1 MIVDAT
7 APTVNGLENN
17 KTYCGDVKFTV
28 TDEQLDKVTDTI
40 GEETKTLEAVDG
52 EYTLQAGTHKITAT
66 DKAGNKT
73 EVPFGGASLDTNKED
88 LIAAKGIF
96 TPKLMGSDISNLTY
110 FDAEFDKET
119 NTLKFVTDRFS
130 TYAIAYTD
138 NALVS
143 CVTLTPDSK
152 TLTGKGETVQ
162 LIASVTPDNAV
173 NKKHDNQKVIS
184 SKTGDTSDVTLWT
197 TVFAAALAGIIGIF
211 ARRKKEQQ

>member
-28 TDEQLDKVTDTI
+28 TDEHLDKVTDTI

-52 EYTLQAGTHKITAT
+52 EYTLSAGTHKITAT

-96 TPKLMGSDISNLTY
+96 TPEEKAEVENGLVTAVANGTAIITVTTEDGEMTATSTITVNIPSDDNSNKGNNNKSNSKPNTNSLILT
-110 FDAEFDKET
+110 D
-119 NTLKFVTDRFS
+119 
-130 TYAIAYTD
+130 
-138 NALVS
+138 
-143 CVTLTPDSK
+143 
-152 TLTGKGETVQ
+152 
-162 LIASVTPDNAV
+162 

-184 SKTGDTSDVTLWT
+184 SKTGDTSDVTLWI

>member
-28 TDEQLDKVTDTI
+28 TDEHLDKVTDTI

-52 EYTLQAGTHKITAT
+52 EYTLSAGTHKITAT

-73 EVPFGGASLDTNKED
+73 EVQFGGASLDTNKED

-96 TPKLMGSDISNLTY
+96 TLEEK
-110 FDAEFDKET
+110 AEVE
-119 NTLKFVTDRFS
+119 NGFVTAVANGTAIITVMTEDGEMTATS
-130 TYAIAYTD
+130 TITVNIPSDDNSNKGNNNKPNSKPNTNSVILTD
-138 NALVS
+138 
-143 CVTLTPDSK
+143 
-152 TLTGKGETVQ
+152 
-162 LIASVTPDNAV
+162 

-211 ARRKKEQQ
+211 VRRKKEKQ

>member
-28 TDEQLDKVTDTI
+28 TD
-40 GEETKTLEAVDG
+40 
-52 EYTLQAGTHKITAT
+52 
-66 DKAGNKT
+66 KASNKT

-96 TPKLMGSDISNLTY
+96 TPEEKAEVENGLVTAVANGTAIITVTTEDGEMTATSTITVNITSDDNSNKGNNNKSNSKPNTNSLILT
-110 FDAEFDKET
+110 D
-119 NTLKFVTDRFS
+119 
-130 TYAIAYTD
+130 
-138 NALVS
+138 
-143 CVTLTPDSK
+143 
-152 TLTGKGETVQ
+152 
-162 LIASVTPDNAV
+162 

-184 SKTGDTSDVTLWT
+184 SKTGDTSDVTLWI

>member
-28 TDEQLDKVTDTI
+28 TDEHLDKVTDTI

-52 EYTLQAGTHKITAT
+52 EYTLSAGTHKITAT

-73 EVPFGGASLDTNKED
+73 EVQFGGASLDTNKED

-96 TPKLMGSDISNLTY
+96 TLEEK
-110 FDAEFDKET
+110 AEVE
-119 NTLKFVTDRFS
+119 NGFVTAVANGTAIITVTTEDGEMTATS
-130 TYAIAYTD
+130 TITVNIPSDDNSNKGNNNKPNSKPNTNSVILTD
-138 NALVS
+138 
-143 CVTLTPDSK
+143 
-152 TLTGKGETVQ
+152 
-162 LIASVTPDNAV
+162 

-211 ARRKKEQQ
+211 VRRKKEKQ